1 MSCRANDNI
10 SAHLTA
16 RDLDAMEEEAE
27 RHVAALLR
35 CLAIDAEDDHN
46 SADTPRR
53 YARMLVREVFAGRYA
68 PRPALTDFPNARKLD
83 ELYAVGPIT
92 VRSAC
97 AHHLVPI
104 IGEAWIGVVPEERV
118 IGLSKF
124 SRLAQWIMSR
134 PQIQEE
140 AIVMLA
146 DEIEAA
152 IAPAGLAVVMRA
164 RHLCCA
170 WRGVRD
176 GGQMMT
182 TSVMRGVLRTDSAA
196 RREFLSLIAG
206 QGHG

>member
-1 MSCRANDNI
+1 
-10 SAHLTA
+10 
-16 RDLDAMEEEAE
+16 MEAEAE
-27 RHVAALLR
+27 RHVAGLLR
-35 CLAIDAEDDHN
+35 CLAIDAAGDHN
-46 SADTPRR
+46 STDTPRR

-92 VRSAC
+92 IRSAC

-104 IGEAWIGVVPEERV
+104 IGEAWIGVIPEERV

-124 SRLAQWIMSR
+124 SRLAQWVMSR

-164 RHLCCA
+164 KHLCCA

-182 TSVMRGVLRTDSAA
+182 TSVMRGVLRTDSTA
-196 RREFLSLIAG
+196 RREFLSLVAG